1 MPPWTRRAAVGA
13 GLAAGGTLVGAL
25 AARKLLSA
33 PAPDAVPAMPLQS
46 MAGLHPV
53 SPPTA
58 LPGFDWQADDE
69 AGRPRSIADHAGH
82 GIVLNI
88 WATWCDPCTR
98 EMPSLARLAAAV
110 GPRIAVLPVSI
121 DRGGAG
127 PVRAFYGAHAIAG
140 LPVLTDPRSSAMSA
154 LGLGGIP
161 TTFLI
166 GRDGLL
172 RARFEG
178 AADWSTPAAIEA
190 VGRITLS

>member
-25 AARKLLSA
+25 AARKLFA
-33 PAPDAVPAMPLQS
+33 PAPDAAPAMPLQS
-46 MAGLHPV
+46 MAGLRPV

-58 LPGFDWQADDE
+58 LPAFDWQADE
-69 AGRPRSIADHAGH
+69 AARPGSIADHAGH